1 MSTEAQAA
9 ARLTPAVRGLSPLD
23 PPYATS
29 TGSGNVSRTR
39 IEVTS
44 LRGSCLR
51 SARYDVVCLR
61 VDRLRVS
68 HAMLAQHSLPRTT
81 H

>member
-9 ARLTPAVRGLSPLD
+9 VGRFEPPPPVSGSGLSPLD
-23 PPYATS
+23 RAPYATS
-29 TGSGNVSRTR
+29 TLHGV
-39 IEVTS
+39 E
-44 LRGSCLR
+44 RGSCLR